1 MPLEAKPI
9 TMHLLITGGCG
20 FVGSRIAKWFLANE
34 PLSSGPL
41 SSEPVPRSHPD
52 RRAPASS
59 GDGSSG
65 SLTLGLK
72 IPGLKIPG
80 LKIPGLKIPGL
91 KITLVDNLMRP
102 GSQTNRAPLE
112 CLGAEVIL
120 GDLRQRDF
128 VESLP
133 ACDWVIDCAANPSVL
148 AGLGSAALDAPA
160 KIPSQANQS
169 PSQNLVDH
177 NLGGTIHLL
186 EYCKRHR
193 AGMVLVSS
201 SRVYSIRELSGIP
214 HQIKNSV
221 LQFDWDRIES
231 ENLIP
236 GLSRQGIDERFSIEP
251 PLSLYGATKLASE
264 WLAKEYSNAFDFP
277 LWINRCGIL
286 AGSGQFGKADQ
297 GIITYWMHR
306 FLYRHP
312 LRMLG
317 FQGSGAQVRDCLHP
331 DDLAR
336 LVQLQIGES
345 QGRQTQQPVQNL
357 PSLLSKPITV
367 NVSGGIESAFSLQE
381 LHEWCARRWGSERF
395 GAVSE
400 LQRIDQPRPY
410 DAPWIVLD
418 SNKARQTWNWEPLRD
433 RLSIW
438 EEIAEHAEE
447 NPNWLQISGG
457 ID

>member
-1 MPLEAKPI
+1 
-9 TMHLLITGGCG
+9 MHLLITGGCG
-20 FVGSRIAKWFLANE
+20 FVGSRIAKWFLAN
-34 PLSSGPL
+34 G
-41 SSEPVPRSHPD
+41 
-52 RRAPASS
+52 PASS
-59 GDGSSG
+59 GNASSG
-65 SLTLGLK
+65 SFF
-72 IPGLKIPG
+72 PE
-80 LKIPGLKIPGL
+80 L

-112 CLGAEVIL
+112 CLGAKVIL
-120 GDLRQRDF
+120 GDLRHRDF

-148 AGLGSAALDAPA
+148 AGLGSSALEAP
-160 KIPSQANQS
+160 PNTPLQAIQS
-169 PSQNLVDH
+169 SSQNLVDH
-177 NLGGTIHLL
+177 NFGGTIHLL

-193 AGMVLVSS
+193 AGMVLISS
-201 SRVYSIRELSGIP
+201 SRVYSIQELSGIP

-221 LQFDWDRIES
+221 LEFDWDRIEL

-277 LWINRCGIL
+277 VWINRCGIL

-331 DDLAR
+331 EDLAR
-336 LVQLQIGES
+336 LIHLQISSS
-345 QGRQTQQPVQNL
+345 QGLQTEQPANNH
-357 PSLLSKPITV
+357 PSFQSKPITV
-367 NVSGGIESAFSLQE
+367 NVSGGIASAFSLQE
-381 LHEWCARRWGSERF
+381 LHEWCARRWGSDRF
-395 GAVSE
+395 GAACE

-418 SNKARQTWNWEPLRD
+418 SNKARRTWNWEPLRD

>member
-1 MPLEAKPI
+1 
-9 TMHLLITGGCG
+9 MHWLVTGGCG

-34 PLSSGPL
+34 PS
-41 SSEPVPRSHPD
+41 
-52 RRAPASS
+52 
-59 GDGSSG
+59 
-65 SLTLGLK
+65 
-72 IPGLKIPG
+72 
-80 LKIPGLKIPGL
+80 L

-120 GDLRQRDF
+120 GDLRDRDF

-148 AGLGSAALDAPA
+148 AGLGSAALDAP
-160 KIPSQANQS
+160 PNSPWQANPS

-193 AGMVLVSS
+193 AGLVLLSS
-201 SRVYSIRELSGIP
+201 SRVYSIGELCSIP
-214 HQIKNSV
+214 HQIENSV

-236 GLSRQGIDERFSIEP
+236 GLSRQGIDERFSVEP

-336 LVQLQIGES
+336 LVQLQIRES
-345 QGRQTQQPVQNL
+345 QGLRNQKPAQNH
-357 PSLLSKPITV
+357 PSFRSKPITV
-367 NVSGGIESAFSLQE
+367 NVSGGIDSAFSLQE
-381 LHEWCARRWGSERF
+381 LHEWCERRWGSERF
-395 GAVSE
+395 GTGSE

-438 EEIAEHAEE
+438 EEIAEHTEE

>member
-1 MPLEAKPI
+1 MS
-9 TMHLLITGGCG
+9 T
-20 FVGSRIAKWFLANE
+20 
-34 PLSSGPL
+34 
-41 SSEPVPRSHPD
+41 
-52 RRAPASS
+52 
-59 GDGSSG
+59 
-65 SLTLGLK
+65 
-72 IPGLKIPG
+72 
-80 LKIPGLKIPGL
+80 
-91 KITLVDNLMRP
+91 
-102 GSQTNRAPLE
+102 
-112 CLGAEVIL
+112 
-120 GDLRQRDF
+120 
-128 VESLP
+128 
-133 ACDWVIDCAANPSVL
+133 
-148 AGLGSAALDAPA
+148 
-160 KIPSQANQS
+160 PSQANQS

-193 AGMVLVSS
+193 AGMVLLSS

-221 LQFDWDRIES
+221 LEFDWDRIES
-231 ENLIP
+231 EDLIP

-331 DDLAR
+331 EDLAR
-336 LVQLQIGES
+336 LIHRQIDEPQGQQLQE
-345 QGRQTQQPVQNL
+345 PAQNH
-357 PSLLSKPITV
+357 PSFRSKPITV

-381 LHEWCARRWGSERF
+381 LHEWCARRWGSDRF
-395 GAVSE
+395 GGACE

-418 SNKARQTWNWEPLRD
+418 SNKARRTWNWEPFRD

>member
-41 SSEPVPRSHPD
+41 SSGPLSSGPVPGSYPD

-65 SLTLGLK
+65 SLT
-72 IPGLKIPG
+72 
-80 LKIPGLKIPGL
+80 PGLKIPGL

-160 KIPSQANQS
+160 NIPSQANQS

-345 QGRQTQQPVQNL
+345 IGESQGRQTQQPLQNQ
-357 PSLLSKPITV
+357 PSLRSKPITV